1 MNDSNNIPATTIHA
15 SKLSTSKKAKAL
27 LIALLNLN
35 LIFLFVVFK
44 SVDVQIAGQMIT
56 AVLFLA
62 SLYLGGQSALDV
74 AATWNTNAST
84 TKNKTET
91 INKNYNYQMQYVDE
105 KK

>member
-62 SLYLGGQSALDV
+62 GLFLGTQGSIDMISN
-74 AATWNTNAST
+74 WNTNAST